1 MWIQE
6 RIGEHPWLAHLQ
18 TQYGLPPAKTASSAE
33 TGGTD
38 AASSSAEPEAD
49 PVAAEDP
56 DADRHVDRAALT
68 RLAGECQCCHT
79 LCDGYIKEPG
89 FICTEPTGPEI
100 QRAVHRY
107 IKVGSCNLDGG

>member
-1 MWIQE
+1 MLQLTHTCLQVWIQQ

-18 TQYGLPPAKTASSAE
+18 TQYGVPPASKASS
-33 TGGTD
+33 TGPSGTD

-79 LCDGYIKEPG
+79 LCNGCIKEPG
-89 FICTEPTGPEI
+89 VICMKSKGREI
-100 QRAVHRY
+100 QRAVH
-107 IKVGSCNLDGG
+107 